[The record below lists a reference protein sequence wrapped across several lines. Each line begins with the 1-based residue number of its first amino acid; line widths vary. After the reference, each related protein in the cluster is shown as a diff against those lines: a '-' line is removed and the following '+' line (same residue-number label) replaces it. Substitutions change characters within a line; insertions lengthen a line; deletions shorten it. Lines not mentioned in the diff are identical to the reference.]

1 MISIFNPVKV
11 FKDEFSSSWSSNI
24 KTSKNG
30 SNKIPINKNLTP
42 PSLVM
47 DALPSVEYF
56 IGVLPINRDWKETD
70 LSSHNN
76 LKFNI
81 STTKT
86 EYPDVKVIM
95 VSKRDE
101 DDEVDSES
109 ISLAEYGL
117 MEGCEQEFIIPIEE
131 FKGDDFDSSSVRTIK
146 FIGCGN
152 FSTTLSSVIIE

>member
-30 SNKIPINKNLTP
+30 SNKIPINKNTNP
-42 PSLVM
+42 PTLVL
-47 DALPSVEYF
+47 DAMPSVEYF
-56 IGVLPINRDWKETD
+56 SGVLPINRDWKETD
-70 LSSHNN
+70 LSSYKH

-81 STTKT
+81 STSKT

-95 VSKRDE
+95 VSKK
-101 DDEVDSES
+101 DDIDVDSNS

-131 FKGDDFDSSSVRTIK
+131 FKGDGFDNSKVRTIK
-146 FIGCGN
+146 FIGGGN
-152 FSTTLSSVIIE
+152 FSTTLSGIVIE